1 MTFTR
6 PTCTPANNDNKW
18 SHFTRQE
25 FALILVPYLVPYLV
39 TVQPCQ
45 IVLRYWLGR
54 RAFTPGLVN
63 IAFLP
68 FDFIILPVPHNNISS
83 LRSSKTRYPREGMKA
98 RSLVLLPFLC
108 CQICL
113 SPFIGAE
120 AVESPCTAS
129 FFPPSLFDYP
139 YTYHLRYGS
148 VIHWLSYSLILSF
161 YL

>member
-25 FALILVPYLVPYLV
+25 FALILVPYLV

-45 IVLRYWLGR
+45 IVLRPWPTYSTVLGR

-68 FDFIILPVPHNNISS
+68 FDFIILPVPQNIHQSG
-83 LRSSKTRYPREGMKA
+83 TRYPREGMKA